1 MLDIDKTVQVG
12 EGRWAYTRTNHCSRV
27 GAELLRVSF
36 RYTIQGPTFDSVEL
50 DYEVDDDMWRLNVT
64 QAFAGSEGSRLGGD
78 VLNGAKVI
86 AHMLE
91 DAQGLIEFH
100 NRDPECFLIA
110 LNIPVLKE
118 QG

>member
-36 RYTIQGPTFDSVEL
+36 RYTVQDHIFESVEL
-50 DYEVDDDMWRLNVT
+50 DYFVDEDMWRLNVDLS
-64 QAFAGSEGSRLGGD
+64 FRGSEGSRLGGD